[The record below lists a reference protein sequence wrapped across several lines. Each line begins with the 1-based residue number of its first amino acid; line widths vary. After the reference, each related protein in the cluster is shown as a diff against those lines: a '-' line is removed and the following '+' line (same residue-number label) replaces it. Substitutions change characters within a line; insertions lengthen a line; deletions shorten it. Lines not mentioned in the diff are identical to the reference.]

1 MTRIAILVTS
11 LWIHALTI
19 PALASDCASITET
32 AASRPHL
39 TTARNEKTGAGDIE
53 KTCRSYADS
62 FYRIVLIRQAA
73 AACSVGRQRDLAVLD
88 SEIDAFNELL
98 AARCGG

>member
-1 MTRIAILVTS
+1 MTRIAVLVTS

-32 AASRPHL
+32 AASRP
-39 TTARNEKTGAGDIE
+39 TAVRNEKTGAGDIE
-53 KTCRSYADS
+53 KTCRAYAES

-98 AARCGG
+98 ATRCGG